1 MHETSHSLHYSC
13 QASGSCSY
21 SRNKQY
27 PHSRVDSYSGP
38 FQALRGIF
46 YCYSSKTA
54 TAFMGK
60 EKSNQKQVSTPKCFF
75 KLSQWNSTV
84 STSFPLLFFHT
95 VLVKLL
101 TTDRKGHIVFTR
113 PLHFCY
119 IILGTGDFKGIYLNK
134 DTIVLAAVS
143 TQFVFPKFR
152 DYLGN

>member
-1 MHETSHSLHYSC
+1 MKLVIAYTIPAKL
-13 QASGSCSY
+13 
-21 SRNKQY
+21 
-27 PHSRVDSYSGP
+27 
-38 FQALRGIF
+38 QALVPILEIN
-46 YCYSSKTA
+46 SIHTA
-54 TAFMGK
+54 EQIHIVVPFRHFVAFFTAIP
-60 EKSNQKQVSTPKCFF
+60 QKQLLLSWARKKVIKSRSPKCFF

-143 TQFVFPKFR
+143 TQFVFPKCR